1 MGKLKYW
8 GFLLGLLVWGMSV
21 ATTTVRAD
29 ALDEVPA
36 KALNL
41 DGLFEVGQFDKNSAS
56 KIAVTK
62 SNGEQ
67 AHVFELNHDNNQ
79 VGAIW
84 STPVNRFNMNVD
96 NKITMWVNLAASEGL
111 ALVLQNDPR
120 KTAAISRFGTKNII
134 GENLGVYGTDTYHRK
149 TAPATIAKTAI
160 QKSWA
165 LEIDTKVNNGGFLGF
180 YQRGNSFDEKMHK
193 NHLASI
199 YPAAPETYTQRGGL
213 TTAYHFEQNHQAAQ
227 ERLKVNSGQWYPV
240 KLTWSAKNKT
250 MSYSFDGGPVKI
262 FQIDTQVFGKSFRN
276 LTWGVTSTATAN
288 NARALVA
295 FETLPHPIEVESDL
309 NVRNLTQA
317 LPVYEGSWVHGGDEL
332 EYEYVLS
339 YLSGDNDWQRVEAN
353 LALPA
358 HVAFSEA
365 NIRYEDGHE
374 EVVGLPEDGEKAAER
389 IQHSLSQA
397 LSVNNRHACITLK
410 GETERV
416 TQDTKVADDI
426 SYFVGHEKQSDA
438 PTPYFTIT
446 TGKSVGLTVEPIK
459 PVKKGEG
466 ATVKGQI
473 RLNDESDFDNEGMR
487 VEVKLNGERLED
499 YLLDPDEA
507 AGYVEL
513 DFDPEELNESENEL
527 VLRARSKDNA
537 VSDPVTVTVLVLNGE
552 LRIKSYSENS
562 TFETVKLSGA
572 TQISRPQDMQ
582 LVIVDETGS
591 NNKWRLDVAATEFKT
606 AQGAKLA
613 GGLYY
618 HDGEQM
624 KPVTENNAQV
634 VVEKRT
640 NVGEDYHVTK
650 DWSAQ
655 QGLMIQT
662 SPEAIPGQY
671 QSTIKW
677 TLNSVPGK

>member
-1 MGKLKYW
+1 M
-8 GFLLGLLVWGMSV
+8 
-21 ATTTVRAD
+21 
-29 ALDEVPA
+29 
-36 KALNL
+36 
-41 DGLFEVGQFDKNSAS
+41 
-56 KIAVTK
+56 
-62 SNGEQ
+62 
-67 AHVFELNHDNNQ
+67 
-79 VGAIW
+79 
-84 STPVNRFNMNVD
+84 
-96 NKITMWVNLAASEGL
+96 
-111 ALVLQNDPR
+111 
-120 KTAAISRFGTKNII
+120 
-134 GENLGVYGTDTYHRK
+134 
-149 TAPATIAKTAI
+149 
-160 QKSWA
+160 
-165 LEIDTKVNNGGFLGF
+165 
-180 YQRGNSFDEKMHK
+180 
-193 NHLASI
+193 
-199 YPAAPETYTQRGGL
+199 
-213 TTAYHFEQNHQAAQ
+213 
-227 ERLKVNSGQWYPV
+227 
-240 KLTWSAKNKT
+240 
-250 MSYSFDGGPVKI
+250 
-262 FQIDTQVFGKSFRN
+262 
-276 LTWGVTSTATAN
+276 TWGVTSTATAN

-295 FETLPHPIEVESDL
+295 FEALPHPIEVESDL

-317 LPVYEGSWVHGGDEL
+317 LPVYEGSWVRGGDEL

-339 YLSGDNDWQRVEAN
+339 YLGGDNDWQRVEAN

-358 HVAFSEA
+358 HVVFSEA

-374 EVVGLPEDGEKAAER
+374 EVVGLPEDDKKAVER

-397 LSVNNRHACITLK
+397 LSANNRHAYITLK
-410 GETERV
+410 GEAERV

-426 SYFVGHEKQSDA
+426 SYFVGHEKQSDT
-438 PTPYFTIT
+438 PTPHFTIT
-446 TGKSVGLTVEPIK
+446 
-459 PVKKGEG
+459 
-466 ATVKGQI
+466 TVKGQI

-513 DFDPEELNESENEL
+513 DFDPKELNEGENEL

-650 DWSAQ
+650 DWSTQ